1 MLLRKELSSQADLSF
16 RMIETEGKKKAAKSG
31 RSKKARRKGARTKIA
46 SMDPGVTPL
55 NCVIPE
61 L

>member
-1 MLLRKELSSQADLSF
+1 MLLKKELFSQVDPSL
-16 RMIETEGKKKAAKSG
+16 RMIETEERKKAAKSG
-31 RSKKARRKGARTKIA
+31 RSREARKKAARTKIA

-55 NCVIPE
+55 NCATPE